1 MLLAACRRPAAN
13 PPSIEFTSLPPA
25 GPGGPRLVGSITGRV
40 HGAAPGQRIVLY
52 ARAGL
57 WWVQPFANSPF
68 TDIRP
73 DTTWTSPTHMG
84 TEYAALLVDRSF
96 NPAVNV
102 SALPSVG
109 GSVHAVAVAR
119 QGGPEAAADPV
130 IHFGGYSWV
139 VRRLASDRGGAANP
153 YSPENVWTD
162 AQGQLHL
169 RITRGA
175 DAWICSEIA
184 LRRSLG
190 YGSYVFVVRQPA
202 PLDPASVLGFFTWD
216 DEGEEE
222 NHREIDIE
230 LSQWG
235 DPATKNAQFAI
246 QPYYVP
252 VNVVR
257 FSTPPGQVTYSF
269 RWEPG
274 RVHFQAARGAG
285 EASAQSVISQ
295 HVFTSGIP
303 TPGGEAVHINLY
315 VYGKSRIPQK
325 NPAEVVIEKFE
336 YLP

>member
-1 MLLAACRRPAAN
+1 M
-13 PPSIEFTSLPPA
+13 
-25 GPGGPRLVGSITGRV
+25 GPGGPALIGPLAGRV
-40 HGAAPGQRIVLY
+40 HGAQPGQRIVIY
-52 ARAGL
+52 AHSGL
-57 WWVQPFANSPF
+57 WWVQPFSNQPF
-68 TDIRP
+68 TLIEP
-73 DTTWTSPTHMG
+73 DSTFSTPTHMG
-84 TEYAALLVDRSF
+84 TEYAALLVDHGF
-96 NPAVNV
+96 NPALNL
-102 SALPSVG
+102 SALPPVG
-109 GSVHAVAVAR
+109 SQIRAVAVAK
-119 QGGPEAAADPV
+119 GNAAQESADP
-130 IHFGGYSWV
+130 ILHFGGYAWQ
-139 VRRLASDRGGAANP
+139 VRSQSSDRGGAP
-153 YSPENVWTD
+153 TSYSPDNVWTD
-162 AQGQLHL
+162 AQGKLHL
-169 RITRGA
+169 RVTRTGNSWNCA
-175 DAWICSEIA
+175 ELA

-190 YGSYVFVVRQPA
+190 YGSYIFVVRQPE

-235 DPATKNAQFAI
+235 DPSTKNAQFAI

-257 FSTPPGQVTYSF
+257 FSAPLGRMTYSF

-274 RVHFQAARGAG
+274 RVHFKAARGAG
-285 EASAQSVISQ
+285 AAAEHSVVSQ

-325 NPAEVVIEKFE
+325 RPVEVVIEKFE